1 MRRVERRRVDDN
13 EIDQWRRLGLS
24 SLIAGPGLVDWV
36 LRHGPLFTLLCQCR
50 EDCRI
55 RRPPYEPGGMI

>member
-1 MRRVERRRVDDN
+1 MDDN

-36 LRHGPLFTLLCQCR
+36 LRHGPLFTLLCGALKIVKSAAR
-50 EDCRI
+50 LMSR
-55 RRPPYEPGGMI
+55 GV

>member
-36 LRHGPLFTLLCQCR
+36 LRHGPLFTLLCDLKIG
-50 EDCRI
+50 ESAI
-55 RRPPYEPGGMI
+55 RLMSRGMI